1 VSKKKEKLSMLNS
14 SLKKEAVRKLQN
26 AMYKYEKSSKDL
38 QNNAI
43 KLHNVRSYAEDVIQ
57 KVEDYINTLANTPKE
72 FDKTFQEVHVNL
84 ASFKT
89 LSEISYD
96 EKEMIKLAGGG
107 TAAGVAAGVA
117 TAALAPTAA
126 MAIATTFGTAST
138 GAAISGLTGAAATNA
153 ALAWL
158 GGGALAAGGGGMAG
172 GSALLALAGPIGWG
186 IGAASLAAGGFF
198 ASKKNKEAAI
208 KADKER
214 VEIVKAMKVLEAT
227 STEITNLKSTT
238 QTLATNLEQSLIL
251 FISKTK
257 NVKSFTAF
265 SQDERNLLRAI
276 INNTEGLSALFMKE
290 VGK

>member
-1 VSKKKEKLSMLNS
+1 MLNS

-26 AMYKYEKSSKDL
+26 AVYQYEKSSKEL

-43 KLHNVRSYAEDVIQ
+43 KLHNSRDYGVDVIT
-57 KVEDYINTLANTPKE
+57 KVEAYINTLANTPKE
-72 FDKTFQEVHVNL
+72 FEKSFEKVHINL
-84 ASFKT
+84 ASFKV

-138 GAAISGLTGAAATNA
+138 GAAISTLSGAAATNA

-158 GGGALAAGGGGMAG
+158 GGGAVVAGGGGMAG

-198 ASKKNKEAAI
+198 ASKKNKEAAM

-214 VEIVKAMKVLEAT
+214 VEIVKATKILDAT
-227 STEITNLKSTT
+227 THEIMNLRHST
-238 QTLATNLEQSLIL
+238 QTLAAKLEQSLISFVSL
-251 FISKTK
+251 SK
-257 NVKSFTAF
+257 NVQSFTAF
-265 SQDERNLLRAI
+265 SQEERDFLRAM
-276 INNTEGLSALFMKE
+276 INNTESLSALFMKE

>member
-1 VSKKKEKLSMLNS
+1 MLNS
-14 SLKKEAVRKLQN
+14 SMKKEAIEKLKS
-26 AMYKYEKSSKDL
+26 AVKKYETSSETLKSS
-38 QNNAI
+38 AI
-43 KLHNVRSYAEDVIQ
+43 KLHNTRTYGLDVIK
-57 KVEDYINTLANTPKE
+57 KVETYINTLANTPKE
-72 FDKTFQEVHVNL
+72 FEKTFQQVRVNL

-89 LSEISYD
+89 LMEISYG
-96 EKEMIKLAGGG
+96 EKQMIKLAGGG
-107 TAAGVAAGVA
+107 TVAGVAAGVA

-214 VEIVKAMKVLEAT
+214 VEVVKVTRTLEAT
-227 STEITNLKSTT
+227 THEINALKEST
-238 QTLATNLEQSLIL
+238 QQLATGLEKSLIS
-251 FISKTK
+251 FTSKTK
-257 NVKSFTAF
+257 SITYFAEF
-265 SQDERNLLRAI
+265 SQDERHLLRAI
-276 INNTEGLSALFMKE
+276 INNTESLSALFMKE

>member
-1 VSKKKEKLSMLNS
+1 
-14 SLKKEAVRKLQN
+14 
-26 AMYKYEKSSKDL
+26 MYKYEKSSKDL

-172 GSALLALAGPIGWG
+172 GSALLALASPIGWG

-227 STEITNLKSTT
+227 STEITTLKSTT

>member
-1 VSKKKEKLSMLNS
+1 MLNS
-14 SLKKEAVRKLQN
+14 SLKKDAIEKLKNAVAQ
-26 AMYKYEKSSKDL
+26 YKRSSSTL
-38 QNNAI
+38 QNNAV
-43 KLHNVRSYAEDVIQ
+43 KLHNTRTYGVNVIR
-57 KVEDYINTLANTPKE
+57 KVEEYINTLANTPKE
-72 FDKTFQEVHVNL
+72 FEKSFDQVRVNL
-84 ASFKT
+84 ASFKA

-107 TAAGVAAGVA
+107 AAAGVAAGVA

-126 MAIATTFGTAST
+126 MAIATTFGTAAT
-138 GAAISGLTGAAATNA
+138 GTAISTLSGAAATNA

-198 ASKKNKEAAI
+198 ASNKNKEAAI
-208 KADKER
+208 KADNER
-214 VEIVKAMKVLEAT
+214 VEIVKATRVLDAT
-227 STEITNLKSTT
+227 SNEINNLKSST
-238 QTLATNLEQSLIL
+238 QTLATNLEQSLIS
-251 FISKTK
+251 FISNTTK
-257 NVKSFTAF
+257 IKSFTDF

-276 INNTEGLSALFMKE
+276 INNTENLSALFMKE